1 MKTPLAWRNV
11 LQSKVRSAVALCGI
25 SFVILLIFMQLGF
38 YAAAGSSATNVYEAL
53 DFDVLVLSPQ
63 YVFMARAAQFPRSRL
78 EQVRAVEGVTAV
90 VPLWIGLGE
99 WRNLESRE
107 RWNVL
112 TLGVDP
118 AQRPFRDPAVND
130 QLPLLKVPDT
140 ALSDLLSRPEQ
151 GPLAVGVIS
160 ELQHHRLRIVGR
172 YGIGAGFVA
181 GATLVTGRDTFLDI
195 FRDSAAPERIGVG
208 LVKLA
213 PGVSPEQAAAQMRR
227 LLGPAATAATRAE
240 LVAAERR
247 FWLRVKPIGIM
258 FTTGVLIAFI
268 AGAVILYQVLASE
281 VQNRLREYATL
292 KALGYDSRYVYGAIA
307 RQALIFCGL
316 GFVPAFLCAI
326 GLYALLRAHALVPL
340 GMEFGRAAGVF
351 LLTGLMGL
359 SATFLAMRK
368 LRAADPAE
376 LF

>member
-11 LQSKVRSAVALCGI
+11 LQSKVRSAVALGGI
-25 SFVILLIFMQLGF
+25 SLAILLIFMQLGF
-38 YAAAGSSATNVYEAL
+38 YAAAGSSAINVYEAL

-63 YVFMARAAQFPRSRL
+63 YVFLARAAQFPRNRL
-78 EQVRAVEGVTAV
+78 EQVRAIEGVTAV
-90 VPLWIGLGE
+90 APLWIGLGE
-99 WRNLESRE
+99 WRNTETRE

-118 AQRPFRDPAVND
+118 AQRPFRDAAVND
-130 QLPLLKVPDT
+130 QLPLLKVRDT
-140 ALSDLLSRPEQ
+140 ALSDRLSRPEQ
-151 GPLAVGVIS
+151 GPIDVGAVS
-160 ELQHHRLRIVGR
+160 ELQHHQLRIVGR

-181 GATLVTGRDTFLDI
+181 GATLVTGRDTFLDV
-195 FRDSAAPERIGVG
+195 FRDSASAERVGLG

-213 PGVSPEQAAAQMRR
+213 PGVSPAKTAAEMRR
-227 LLGPAATAATRAE
+227 ILAPAATAATRAE
-240 LVAAERR
+240 LSAAEQR
-247 FWLRVKPIGIM
+247 FWLKVKPIGIM

-292 KALGYDSRYVYGAIA
+292 KALGYDNRYVYGAIG
-307 RQALIFCGL
+307 RQAFIFCGL
-316 GFVPAFLCAI
+316 GFVPAFFGAI
-326 GLYALLRAHALVPL
+326 GLYALLRQHALVPV
-340 GMEFGRAAGVF
+340 GMEFGRAVGVF
-351 LLTGLMGL
+351 LLTGLMCF
-359 SATFLAMRK
+359 SATFLAVRK